1 MKGQIKRFCF
11 YLFLTVFLSGCG
23 TPVLVGGI
31 AAVTAASGTYIY
43 LGGELRTD
51 HNAGF
56 DRTWDASERTV
67 AQMRGVNVV
76 PHKEIGHGRITA
88 VINDERV
95 TITVKYK
102 SRTQTTVGVRV
113 GTMGDRRASQLIH
126 DMIADHI
133 TKS

>member
-1 MKGQIKRFCF
+1 MTGRIKRFCF
-11 YLFLTVFLSGCG
+11 FLFLTVFLSGCG
-23 TPVLVGGI
+23 TPVLIGGVTAI
-31 AAVTAASGTYIY
+31 TAASGTYLY

-56 DRTWDASERTV
+56 DRTWAASERTV

-76 PHKEIGHGRITA
+76 PHKEIGEGRITA

-95 TITVKYK
+95 TITVNYR

-113 GTMGDRRASQLIH
+113 GTIGDRRASQLIH
-126 DMIADHI
+126 DLIADNI